1 MDIEEYIKKQ
11 LDFSGG
17 ACWSTN
23 ILGLAQVDYCFK
35 EYKFKIFWINVKLFI
50 LWILRRY

>member
-17 ACWSTN
+17 ACYSIN

-35 EYKFKIFWINVKLFI
+35 ECKFKILLVNVKLFI
-50 LWILRRY
+50 L

>member
-17 ACWSTN
+17 ACWGINTF
-23 ILGLAQVDYCFK
+23 GLAKVYYCFK
-35 EYKFKIFWINVKLFI
+35 EHKYKIFFVNIKLFMR
-50 LWILRRY
+50 WILKKY

>member
-17 ACWSTN
+17 GSWSIDT
-23 ILGLAQVDYCFK
+23 LGLLQVDYCFK
-35 EYKFKIFWINVKLFI
+35 ERKFKIFWVNVKLFVFW
-50 LWILRRY
+50 LLKKY